1 MKLVHLDYVNAE
13 VDRRVKGKEQV
24 HIAMPQTINVN
35 VPRMWMPVLI
45 LARPVNLVYVN
56 AVLLQVVLVT
66 LPELSVMRQIINVNV
81 LQRYRRVQIQGKRVA
96 HRVHAFVEL
105 PRAVMV

>member
-1 MKLVHLDYVNAE
+1 MKPARLDYVNAE
-13 VDRRVKGKEQV
+13 VAQRVKGKKQV
-24 HIAMPQTINVN
+24 HIATPQTINVN

-66 LPELSVMRQIINVNV
+66 LPELSVMRRIMNVNV
-81 LQRYRRVQIQGKRVA
+81 LHRYRLVQIRGKRAA
-96 HRVHAFVEL
+96 HRVHVFVEL
-105 PRAVMV
+105 LQAVLV

>member
-13 VDRRVKGKEQV
+13 VAQLVKGKEQV
-24 HIAMPQTINVN
+24 HIVTPQTINVN